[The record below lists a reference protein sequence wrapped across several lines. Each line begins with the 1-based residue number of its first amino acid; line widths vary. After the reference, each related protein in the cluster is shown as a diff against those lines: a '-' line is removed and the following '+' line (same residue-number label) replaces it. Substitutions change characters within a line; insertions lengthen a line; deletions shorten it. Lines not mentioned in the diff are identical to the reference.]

1 MLWGSVFAGIPGPLP
16 HFDRF
21 FRGRGHICCDECAE
35 TDNVPHLKLHRK
47 KWIIATH
54 RFCDDPLFY

>member
-1 MLWGSVFAGIPGPLP
+1 MLWGGVFAGIPGPLP

-35 TDNVPHLKLHRK
+35 TDNVPP
-47 KWIIATH
+47 I
-54 RFCDDPLFY
+54 